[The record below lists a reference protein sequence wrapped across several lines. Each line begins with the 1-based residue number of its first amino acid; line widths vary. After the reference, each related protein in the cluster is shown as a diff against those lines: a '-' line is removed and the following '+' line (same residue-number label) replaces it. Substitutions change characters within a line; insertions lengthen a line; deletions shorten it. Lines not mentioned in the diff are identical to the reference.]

1 VVSRLFHFDFFS
13 IFFKISK
20 SKKSVVSLDITL
32 KKRKRRFF
40 KKLVIFELLQLF
52 NFSDNFQ
59 NPFCISYSSEF
70 SVHDF
75 IIVWSFIQ
83 YLSLVIVFLPRHDFA
98 RILLAERRLS
108 SRSILHIYLERE
120 KRVRERERKEA
131 VFCDA
136 VPPAQIVSILFSSIV
151 ILCVCTWLYYTT
163 ICTYHTNSSTINSS
177 SIIIIIIITITNTSN
192 IIILP
197 IIYLL
202 FS

>member
-1 VVSRLFHFDFFS
+1 MILKIILYFFNFNFFWASHFYLKFHLQKFYFGIQFFKSETVRGLSIISFLIFS

-59 NPFCISYSSEF
+59 NPFCISCSSEF

-75 IIVWSFIQ
+75 IIVWSFCQ
-83 YLSLVIVFLPRHDFA
+83 HLSSVICFLPRDDFA

-108 SRSILHIYLERE
+108 SRSILHAYLERE
-120 KRVRERERKEA
+120 KRVREREKGGSVLWCCSTR
-131 VFCDA
+131 
-136 VPPAQIVSILFSSIV
+136 
-151 ILCVCTWLYYTT
+151 
-163 ICTYHTNSSTINSS
+163 TNS
-177 SIIIIIIITITNTSN
+177 
-192 IIILP
+192 
-197 IIYLL
+197 
-202 FS
+202 